1 MKGLVKVIVPLFLSA
16 SFAWAQPT
24 VPTRAT
30 FVVRDD
36 RGQPVPKAL
45 IEGGFYDITDYGARN
60 EFRKFTDT
68 NGMLVVKGR
77 AMIGVGGLVTA
88 EGFYQTTARVALDYD
103 QLMSLRRWD
112 VEVPVLLKRI
122 RNPIPMYARMIS
134 NYKMR
139 ETSDDK
145 KGHLVLSSRVGYDL
159 IEGDMVAPHGKG
171 KIADMEFNW
180 EMTIVTTNGGG
191 GARDNDTLFEV
202 KLPNCADGICRG
214 VPDGSAN
221 GLIGSLFRSAYEAPE
236 SGYTKSISY
245 YSHER
250 GTKRNTDDDWHDLYY
265 FRIRTQ
271 TNEYGQVTNALYGNI
286 EGQINRIFQYFLN
299 PTPNDRN
306 VEFDG
311 KNNLFQK

>member
-1 MKGLVKVIVPLFLSA
+1 MKKLLKVIVPLFLSV
-16 SFAWAQPT
+16 FPAWAQPT

-88 EGFYQTTARVALDYD
+88 EGFYQTTARVDLDYD
-103 QLMSLRRWD
+103 QLVSLRRWD

-122 RNPIPMYARMIS
+122 RNPIPMYVRDVS
-134 NYKMR
+134 NIEMR
-139 ETSDDK
+139 DTSDDK
-145 KGHLVLSSRVGYDL
+145 KGHLVLSSRIGYDL
-159 IEGDMVAPHGKG
+159 IEGDMVDPHGKG
-171 KIADMEFNW
+171 KITDMHFSWRLTLYEGSW
-180 EMTIVTTNGGG
+180 PKDRDALSEVRLTN
-191 GARDNDTLFEV
+191 V
-202 KLPNCADGICRG
+202 VDGICRG

-221 GLIGSLFRSAYEAPE
+221 GHIGSLFRSAYEAPE
-236 SGYTKSISY
+236 SGYTNYISY
-245 YSHER
+245 CCHDR
-250 GTKRNTDDDWHDLYY
+250 ATKRETNDDQHDLYY
-265 FRIRTQ
+265 FRMRTQ
-271 TNEYGQVTNALYGNI
+271 TNELGQVTNALYGAI
-286 EGQINRIFQYFLN
+286 HGDINRTFTYYLN

-306 VEFDG
+306 VEYDG
-311 KNNLFQK
+311 THNLFQK